1 MKTLILLSILTV
13 LISCNSSSSENNSQL
28 VGKWKIYKTHSGG
41 KDITKSADP
50 GNKNG
55 LEFREDGSYH
65 GFGNPGHQD
74 KGLFFLTDK
83 GKTLEMK
90 NPEHNS
96 SSFADIE
103 IQQDSLRL
111 TFGIS
116 NKKIINIYLYR
127 MNVNKD

>member
-1 MKTLILLSILTV
+1 MKILFLSSIL
-13 LISCNSSSSENNSQL
+13 IMIFSCNGSTSENNSKI
-28 VGKWKIYKTHSGG
+28 VGKWKIYKTNSGG
-41 KDITKSADP
+41 KDISKSSDP

-74 KGLFFLTDK
+74 EGLFSLRDK

-90 NPEHNS
+90 NPDHNS
-96 SSFADIE
+96 SSIANIE

-111 TFGIS
+111 TFDIG
-116 NKKIINIYLYR
+116 NKKKLNIYLYR
-127 MNVNKD
+127 ME